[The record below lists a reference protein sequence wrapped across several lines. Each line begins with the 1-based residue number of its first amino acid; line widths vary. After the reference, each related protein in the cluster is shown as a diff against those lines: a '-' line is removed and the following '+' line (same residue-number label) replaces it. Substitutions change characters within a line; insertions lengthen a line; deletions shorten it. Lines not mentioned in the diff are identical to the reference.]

1 MDKDIRMIADKLD
14 LSGNRGAWITKLFW
28 VSQLFVLP
36 GFALAIFPSDLA
48 KVFGGT
54 VMILGIIIDL
64 WGVLSARF
72 IFREEWEIDDE
83 DDEEDEEE

>member
-1 MDKDIRMIADKLD
+1 MDKDIRMITDKLD
-14 LSGNRGAWITKLFW
+14 LSENRGAWMTKLFW

-54 VMILGIIIDL
+54 MMVLGIIIDL

-72 IFREEWEIDDE
+72 VFREEWEYYDD
-83 DDEEDEEE
+83 EDEEE